1 MHLPEGV
8 GLFTGLSIEENLR
21 AARRRGDAGPAP
33 GAARRALEGLGPKPA
48 GRRRAKAGQLSGGQQ
63 RLVAVAAAI
72 AAEPRLL
79 LCDEPALG
87 LAPGAAEEVYTA
99 LLAARSPERAMVIV
113 ETRLDR
119 AVKLCGRAVVL
130 DAGVV
135 AFDATT
141 SDTAGITSA
150 LLGVRGAV

>member
-1 MHLPEGV
+1 M
-8 GLFTGLSIEENLR
+8 
-21 AARRRGDAGPAP
+21 
-33 GAARRALEGLGPKPA
+33 
-48 GRRRAKAGQLSGGQQ
+48 KAGQLSGGQQ

-87 LAPGAAEEVYTA
+87 LSPGAAEEVYAA

-119 AVKLCGRAVVL
+119 AVKLCGRAIVL

-150 LLGVRGAV
+150 LLGVRGARLISAGARTPPSRRPSAAGPRSPRTAPTQSSSGSVWVTSHDRSRPSAHAAR